1 MIEFVWALIPALLI
15 LAALALVW
23 GGLTERSRGAGGD
36 RRKAVLMIV
45 AGVVFLGNAAI
56 LIGT

>member
-1 MIEFVWALIPALLI
+1 MTEWVYAAIPALLI
-15 LAALALVW
+15 LTALALIW
-23 GGLTERSRGAGGD
+23 GGLTERGRGGD
-36 RRKAVLMIV
+36 RRKAMLMLV

>member
-1 MIEFVWALIPALLI
+1 VIESVWALIPALLI
-15 LAALALVW
+15 LTALALIW
-23 GGLTERSRGAGGD
+23 GGLTERSRGGD
-36 RRKAVLMIV
+36 TRKAVLMLV